1 MATVSASQRFLIPF
15 VGWTGDAVRYDD
27 GYDFT
32 AGADHDTVARHR
44 REDVAWTNA

>member
-27 GYDFT
+27 GYDFP
-32 AGADHDTVARHR
+32 
-44 REDVAWTNA
+44 REAVQEFTEY